1 MFTWLVNVGY
11 LCGNPMALL
20 RQRGRRSAA
29 RITRDLSLSLWDKVK
44 RFVEQLP
51 QQTAAQQAYYAH
63 CRWLTTLFYLQGL
76 SSPRSPAQ
84 QWTTS
89 RGV

>member
-1 MFTWLVNVGY
+1 MPAAMRASGQPAQVRVILNGMFTWLVNVGY

-44 RFVEQLP
+44 HFVEQLP
-51 QQTAAQQAYYAH
+51 
-63 CRWLTTLFYLQGL
+63 
-76 SSPRSPAQ
+76 
-84 QWTTS
+84 
-89 RGV
+89 